1 MKTKYQK
8 INRAE
13 LHTRIRLS
21 KRKPTRARQKA
32 HTRRDVQNENV

>member
-13 LHTRIRLS
+13 LHTRIKFL
-21 KRKPTRARQKA
+21 KRKPTRARQRA
-32 HTRRDVQNENV
+32 QTRREVQNENV